1 MFNLCGASRYSKDNA
16 MKICDQL
23 DAFVL
28 VFNLWQHTEEGE
40 SKAWLKRVWQ
50 AIDRAIKDRT

>member
-1 MFNLCGASRYSKDNA
+1 

-40 SKAWLKRVWQ
+40 GKAWLKRVWQ